1 MAVVYKAF
9 DKVVNRVV
17 AVKVL
22 KEEFMSDAQFRRRF
36 TNESKAITML
46 SQNNIVDVYDVCL
59 EGDMMYL
66 VMEYID
72 GVTLKEY
79 LDKVK
84 VLDWHEA
91 AFYIKQILK
100 ARSHA
105 HERGIVHRDIKPH
118 NIMLCATEQLK

>member
-1 MAVVYKAF
+1 VDKLIGKTINDRYIITEIIGVGGMAVVYKAF

-91 AFYIKQILK
+91 AF
-100 ARSHA
+100 
-105 HERGIVHRDIKPH
+105 
-118 NIMLCATEQLK
+118 